1 MAAAT
6 AGKPK
11 EPSPGQTSKN
21 SPYTLTPADSLG
33 TPGQASTASGSQR
46 SSADEPRAPATTPDP
61 KRPVSF
67 DFGQGPPRGPRDS
80 MDAGSDLAPGSELPS
95 PMGSRPTSMDYGAAA
110 TAPPPSLAGR
120 QHPSGTPCGLPACQ
134 QLLWSCSSA
143 FHGQL
148 AVQCVH
154 SAFACSCVL
163 ARVR

>member
-11 EPSPGQTSKN
+11 EPSLGQTSKN

-33 TPGQASTASGSQR
+33 TPGQVSTASGSQR
-46 SSADEPRAPATTPDP
+46 SSADELRAPATTPDP

-80 MDAGSDLAPGSELPS
+80 MEAGSDLAPGSELPS
-95 PMGSRPTSMDYGAAA
+95 PMGSRPTSMDYGAAG

-120 QHPSGTPCGLPACQ
+120 QHPSGMPCTS
-134 QLLWSCSSA
+134 LLAICPHLELA
-143 FHGQL
+143 LRGQP
-148 AVQCVH
+148 
-154 SAFACSCVL
+154 SVL
-163 ARVR
+163 SVCMLL